1 MIIGTC
7 IRKGLK
13 SEYERLK
20 TGCSNDVVISI
31 SNGLILLE
39 AYEFESGKMLGQFL
53 YEDMEDL
60 VFHWAL
66 EYRPDKDDDG
76 SELSFMPDLRKLQPY
91 EPTDRHSLIKALA
104 RKAKKNGDKE

>member
-1 MIIGTC
+1 MIIGTL

-20 TGCSNDVVISI
+20 TGYPNDVEISI
-31 SNGLILLE
+31 NNGLILLE
-39 AYEFESGKMLGQFL
+39 AFEFESGKMLGQFL

-66 EYRPDKDDDG
+66 EYRPDKDNNG
-76 SELSFMPDLRKLQPY
+76 SDVQSE
-91 EPTDRHSLIKALA
+91 
-104 RKAKKNGDKE
+104 

>member
-7 IRKGLK
+7 IRKGK
-13 SEYERLK
+13 ECDYQRLK
-20 TGCSNDVVISI
+20 TGYPNDVEISI
-31 SNGLILLE
+31 NNNLILLE

-66 EYRPDKDDDG
+66 EYRPYKDDDG
-76 SELSFMPDLRKLQPY
+76 SDNITE
-91 EPTDRHSLIKALA
+91 
-104 RKAKKNGDKE
+104 